1 MFVVLCTT
9 DSEEGKLIQKEEMER
24 GSVSYKVYLYYLGA
38 ITYDIDI
45 TLHTMAEHSLL
56 SKIIV

>member
-24 GSVSYKVYLYYLGA
+24 GSVSYKVYLYYLEA
-38 ITYDIDI
+38 ITYHIDH
-45 TLHTMAEHSLL
+45 TLFILRHTTLFYP
-56 SKIIV
+56 K